1 MNICVFCGS
10 SIGSN
15 PIYSS
20 NAQELG
26 KQIALSKSTLVYGGG
41 NVGLMGIIADTVIAH
56 GGEVIGIIPD
66 FLLRRE
72 VAHHGITRLE
82 VVDSMHERK
91 KRMADLSDAFIAM
104 PGGWGTLDELAEIL
118 TWKQLGLITAP
129 IGLLNIN
136 SYFDHL
142 IAQMHTMSNDEFL
155 SASHL
160 QSLLIAQTPNE
171 ILTLLTGNSVESNN
185 PSLKN

>member
-10 SIGSN
+10 SMGTDG
-15 PIYSS
+15 IY
-20 NAQELG
+20 ATEARELG
-26 KQIALSKSTLVYGGG
+26 RLIGTAKSTLIYGGG
-41 NVGLMGIIADTVIAH
+41 NVGLMGIIADATLEAS
-56 GGEVIGIIPD
+56 GEVVGVIPD

-72 VAHHGITRLE
+72 VAHHGLTRLE
-82 VVDSMHERK
+82 VVESMHERK

-118 TWKQLGLITAP
+118 TWKQLGLIDSP

-142 IAQMHTMSNDEFL
+142 MAQMEVMARNGFL
-155 SASHL
+155 GAE
-160 QSLLIAQTPNE
+160 SLHSIRIAETPAQ
-171 ILTLLTGNSVESNN
+171 LLTQLGVNYVQSA
-185 PSLKN
+185 